1 MPKRKS
7 KKKKEER
14 QETSAPDEKERE
26 RRFEEAMKEIDE
38 RYAEVFRRLAK
49 N

>member
-1 MPKRKS
+1 MAKRKS
-7 KKKKEER
+7 KKEKGDR
-14 QETSAPDEKERE
+14 QVTTSPVEKHRE
-26 RRFEEAMKEIDE
+26 RFEEAVKKIDE